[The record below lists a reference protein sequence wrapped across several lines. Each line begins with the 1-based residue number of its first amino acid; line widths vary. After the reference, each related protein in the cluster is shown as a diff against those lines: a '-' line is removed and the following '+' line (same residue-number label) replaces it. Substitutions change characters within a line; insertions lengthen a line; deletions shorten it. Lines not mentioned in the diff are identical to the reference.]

1 MRYACWVDN
10 RLKIYTMF
18 IVLEGLDGAGKSTQ
32 IELLR
37 RMCAERGIE
46 SEFVHFPRFDA
57 PVYGELIARFLRGDM
72 GEVSQVDPYLVALL
86 FAGDRADA
94 APTIRGWLAQGK
106 VVIADRYVY
115 SNIGY
120 QCAKLPTA
128 ESRSRL
134 RDWIVEAEYGYFGIP
149 RPDVSLFLDVPF
161 AFTESR
167 LSAQREGDDRAY
179 LRGGQDIH
187 ESSLDL
193 QRSVR
198 DVYISAARSDEALH
212 VVDCG
217 TADGRMDTPEGIFAK
232 ICRIVESVIEGL

>member
-1 MRYACWVDN
+1 
-10 RLKIYTMF
+10 MF

-94 APTIRGWLAQGK
+94 ASTIRGWLAQGK

-120 QCAKLPTA
+120 QCAKLPAA

-161 AFTESR
+161 AFTEPPERSAR
-167 LSAQREGDDRAY
+167 GRRQSLSARRAGY
-179 LRGGQDIH
+179 TRVVARPATLGKRG
-187 ESSLDL
+187 
-193 QRSVR
+193 
-198 DVYISAARSDEALH
+198 VYI
-212 VVDCG
+212 
-217 TADGRMDTPEGIFAK
+217 GRPE
-232 ICRIVESVIEGL
+232 R